1 MISIEIVRKF
11 LNSKPSINRTQLE
24 KEAGIPATTIYKA
37 LEGVQPFSAKHLEKL
52 EVVMRNYGYS
62 ENSFSKARCVS
73 LINHKG
79 GVGKTTTTI
88 NLGKALTLLGYK
100 VLLVDMD
107 SQGNL
112 SQCFGVHN
120 PEKQVIESL
129 ITREPLPIL
138 EVEENLFLAPSDIKM
153 ATYEIKLITEVG
165 SEMRLARKIQALTDQ
180 YDFILFDCP
189 PSLGVMT
196 ISALNAST
204 ECIIPIQPESSAFN
218 GVRNLIE
225 KIDNVKEYTNLT
237 LKVRGFLFTMV
248 HPNQTIHQAIME
260 NVQETYPTIPVFESM
275 IENQTVI
282 KQSQYLNEDIF
293 RFDGKSKAARQYMAL
308 AKEVASVETK

>member
-37 LEGVQPFSAKHLEKL
+37 LEGVQPFSTKHLEKL

-62 ENSFSKARCVS
+62 EVMFSKARSIS

-100 VLLVDMD
+100 VLMVDMD

-129 ITREPLPIL
+129 ITKDSLPI
-138 EVEENLFLAPSDIKM
+138 VEIAENLHLSPSDIKM

-165 SEMRLARKIQALTDQ
+165 SEMRLARKIQAFTDQ

-248 HPNQTIHQAIME
+248 HPNQTIHQAVME
-260 NVQETYPTIPVFESM
+260 NVAETYPTIPIFKSM
-275 IENQTVI
+275 IESQTVI

-293 RFDGKSKAARQYMAL
+293 IFDNKSKAAKQYLEL
-308 AKEVASVETK
+308 AKEVASIEK

>member
-1 MISIEIVRKF
+1 MITTEILRKF
-11 LNSKPSINRTQLE
+11 LLSKPSINRTQLE
-24 KEAGIPATTIYKA
+24 KEAGIPSTTIYKA
-37 LEGVQPFSAKHLEKL
+37 LEGVQAFSNKHLEKL
-52 EVVMRNYGYS
+52 ESAIRNYGYT
-62 ENSFSKARCVS
+62 EQMFSKARCIS

-88 NLGKALTLLGYK
+88 NLGKALSILGYK

-138 EVEENLFLAPSDIKM
+138 EIEENLHLSPSDIKM

-165 SEMRLARKIQALTDQ
+165 SEMRLARKIHSLTDQ

-189 PSLGVMT
+189 PSLGIMT

-204 ECIIPIQPESSAFN
+204 ECLIPIQPESSAFN

-225 KIDNVKEYTNLT
+225 KIDNVKEYTNLN
-237 LKVRGFLFTMV
+237 LKIRGFLFTMV
-248 HPNQTIHQAIME
+248 HINQTIHQAIME
-260 NVQETYPTIPVFESM
+260 NVSDTYPTIPVFKSVL
-275 IENQTVI
+275 ENLTVI

-293 RFDGKSKAARQYMAL
+293 KFDSKSKAAKQYMDL
-308 AKEVASVETK
+308 AHEVASIES

>member
-1 MISIEIVRKF
+1 MINTEIIRKF
-11 LNSKPSINRTQLE
+11 LLSRPSLNRTQLE

-37 LEGVQPFSAKHLEKL
+37 LEDVQPFSNKHLEKL
-52 EVVMRNYGYS
+52 EGVLRNYGYTDQM
-62 ENSFSKARCVS
+62 FSKARCIS

-79 GVGKTTTTI
+79 GVGKTTTVI
-88 NLGKALTLLGYK
+88 NLGKALAILGYK
-100 VLLVDMD
+100 VLMVDMD

-129 ITREPLPIL
+129 ISREPLPI
-138 EVEENLFLAPSDIKM
+138 VHIEENLYLSPSDIKM
-153 ATYEIKLITEVG
+153 ASYEIKLITEVG
-165 SEMRLARKIQALTDQ
+165 SEMRLARKINALTDQ
-180 YDFILFDCP
+180 FDFILFDCP
-189 PSLGVMT
+189 PSLGIMT
-196 ISALNAST
+196 ISALNSSS

-237 LKVRGFLFTMV
+237 LKIRGFLFTMV
-248 HPNQTIHQAIME
+248 HTNQTIHQAIMD
-260 NVQETYPTIPVFESM
+260 NVEDTYPTIPVFKSI
-275 IENQTVI
+275 IENLTVL

-293 RFDGKSKAARQYMAL
+293 KFDSKSKAAKQYMDL
-308 AKEVASVETK
+308 AYEVASIEV

>member
-24 KEAGIPATTIYKA
+24 KEAGIPNTTIYKA
-37 LEGVQPFSAKHLEKL
+37 LEGIQPFSAKHLEKL

-62 ENSFSKARCVS
+62 EQMFSKARSIS

-129 ITREPLPIL
+129 ISKETLPII
-138 EVEENLFLAPSDIKM
+138 EVEENLHLSPSDIKM

-165 SEMRLARKIQALTDQ
+165 SEMRLARKIQAFTDQ

-248 HPNQTIHQAIME
+248 HPNQTIHQAVME
-260 NVQETYPTIPVFESM
+260 NVSETYPTIPIFNSM
-275 IENQTVI
+275 IESQTVI

-293 RFDGKSKAARQYMAL
+293 KFDAKSKAAKQYLEL
-308 AKEVASVETK
+308 AKEVASIEK